1 MASQNPS
8 LSAYAIKNLDH
19 LGLVA
24 AMCRELQIAQSIDA
38 ALPKTSSH
46 HVSHGQALVAM
57 ILNGLG
63 FHSRTL
69 HLFPNFF
76 ADKPLERLIAPG
88 LRPEHLNDDALGR
101 CLDALFEAGVSE
113 LYQVLAQQVISK
125 LSLSCQSLHLDITSF
140 HVDGQ
145 YAFEDDEESQRIQLV
160 KGYSR
165 DHRPELNQA
174 ILELICEN
182 QAGIPVYMQ
191 ALSGNTNDQKAFK
204 EVAKAHLASLKA
216 AQECRYLVGDAALYT
231 AETVMTLHEQKRL
244 FVSRVPA
251 KLKEAKTL
259 LSSLQREAL
268 SPLGNGYAGQW
279 VDAQYGDVP
288 QKWLLLTSEQARKRE
303 LHTLTKNLLKSTEA
317 SLKQF
322 QRLCQNRF
330 SCEADALAALAAFA
344 KEQPYVEIVG
354 AACVALPVYSG
365 KGRPKKEQQPERY
378 EYQLTGCAMSD
389 LERVEQA
396 RLHSGTFILA
406 TNDCSGQLSMS
417 DLLDI
422 YKSQQ
427 SVERGFRFLK
437 SPEFLT
443 SSLFLKKPE
452 RIEALLMV
460 MTCSLM
466 VYAALEHRIR
476 RELKA
481 QNKTFPDMKKQPGQS
496 PTARWVFLCFGGI
509 HELRVA
515 EAPPMVLGV
524 NAHQRV
530 ILDCLGEA
538 YQRVYS

>member
-1 MASQNPS
+1 MAAHNNIA
-8 LSAYAIKNLDH
+8 SAYAIKNLDH

-24 AMCRELQIAQSIDA
+24 GMCRELRVAQHIDA
-38 ALPKTSSH
+38 ILPKSVSH

-76 ADKPLERLIAPG
+76 ADKPLERLIGPG
-88 LRPEHLNDDALGR
+88 IQAEHLNDDTLGR

-113 LYQVLAQQVISK
+113 LYQVLAQQVIS
-125 LSLSCQSLHLDITSF
+125 SLGLTCQSLHLDITSF
-140 HVDGQ
+140 HVDGE
-145 YAFEDDEESQRIQLV
+145 YAFDDDEDTRRIQLV

-204 EVAKAHLASLKA
+204 QVAKAHLSSLKA
-216 AQECRYLVGDAALYT
+216 AQESRYLVGDAALYT
-231 AETVMTLHEQKRL
+231 AETLAALAEQQQL

-251 KLKEAKTL
+251 KLKEAKAL
-259 LSSLQREAL
+259 LCSLQPEAL
-268 SPLGNGYAGQW
+268 TKLGNGYAGQW
-279 VDAQYGDVP
+279 VDASYAGVA

-303 LHTLTKNLLKSTEA
+303 LHTLEKNLLKATET
-317 SLKQF
+317 SFKQF
-322 QRLCQNRF
+322 QRLCQQRF
-330 SCEADALAALAAFA
+330 SCEPDALAALAAFA
-344 KEQPYVEIVG
+344 REQVYVDILEPGCEAI
-354 AACVALPVYSG
+354 PVFAG
-365 KGRPKKEQQPERY
+365 KGRPKKDQEPERY
-378 EYQLTGCAMSD
+378 EYQLTGCAMTNLD
-389 LERVEQA
+389 KVEQA
-396 RLHSGTFILA
+396 RLQSGTFILA
-406 TNDCSGQLSMS
+406 TNDCSEQLGMAE
-417 DLLDI
+417 LLDI

-443 SSLFLKKPE
+443 ASLFLKKPE

-466 VYAALEHRIR
+466 IYAALEHRIR
-476 RELKA
+476 RELQA
-481 QNKTFPDMKKQPGQS
+481 QDKTFPDMKNKPGQS
-496 PTARWVFLCFGGI
+496 PTARWVFLCFAGI
-509 HELRVA
+509 HELQVGDTS
-515 EAPPMVLGV
+515 PMVLGL
-524 NAHQRV
+524 NAHQGV
-530 ILDCLGEA
+530 ILDCLGEQ
-538 YQRVYS
+538 YRQVYS

>member
-1 MASQNPS
+1 M
-8 LSAYAIKNLDH
+8 
-19 LGLVA
+19 
-24 AMCRELQIAQSIDA
+24 
-38 ALPKTSSH
+38 
-46 HVSHGQALVAM
+46 
-57 ILNGLG
+57 
-63 FHSRTL
+63 
-69 HLFPNFF
+69 
-76 ADKPLERLIAPG
+76 
-88 LRPEHLNDDALGR
+88 
-101 CLDALFEAGVSE
+101 
-113 LYQVLAQQVISK
+113 
-125 LSLSCQSLHLDITSF
+125 
-140 HVDGQ
+140 
-145 YAFEDDEESQRIQLV
+145 
-160 KGYSR
+160 
-165 DHRPELNQA
+165 
-174 ILELICEN
+174 
-182 QAGIPVYMQ
+182 
-191 ALSGNTNDQKAFK
+191 
-204 EVAKAHLASLKA
+204 
-216 AQECRYLVGDAALYT
+216 
-231 AETVMTLHEQKRL
+231 
-244 FVSRVPA
+244 
-251 KLKEAKTL
+251 
-259 LSSLQREAL
+259 
-268 SPLGNGYAGQW
+268 
-279 VDAQYGDVP
+279 
-288 QKWLLLTSEQARKRE
+288 
-303 LHTLTKNLLKSTEA
+303 
-317 SLKQF
+317 
-322 QRLCQNRF
+322 
-330 SCEADALAALAAFA
+330 
-344 KEQPYVEIVG
+344 
-354 AACVALPVYSG
+354 ALPVYSG